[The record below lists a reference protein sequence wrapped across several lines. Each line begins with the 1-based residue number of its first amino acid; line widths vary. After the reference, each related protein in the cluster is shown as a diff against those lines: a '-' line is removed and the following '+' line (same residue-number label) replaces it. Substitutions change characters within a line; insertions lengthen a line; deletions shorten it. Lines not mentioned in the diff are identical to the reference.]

1 MAMDDVCEVGKAE
14 DARYE
19 ATLAADVSTLAR
31 LLHDDLV
38 YGHSTGSVDSKATYL
53 DALENGNLTYHRIEQ
68 HERRVMVRDAVALVF
83 SRMVMDVTVNG
94 AFHNLTN
101 RTLGVWQR
109 SDQSWRLLASHSTPL
124 GS

>member
-1 MAMDDVCEVGKAE
+1 MTRDDVCEVGKAE

-38 YGHSTGSVDSKATYL
+38 YGHSTGAVDGKATYL
-53 DALENGNLTYHRIEQ
+53 DAVECGNLIYHRIEQ
-68 HERRVMVRDAVALVF
+68 HERSIMVRGAVALVF

-94 AFHNLTN
+94 AFHNLAN
-101 RTLGVWQR
+101 RTLGVWQL

-124 GS
+124 GD